1 MFPVIKNALQVTDSK
16 KGKKNTSISS
26 PDSRKEDQTLAFL
39 PSVSDKTTAAAAT
52 ALIQG
57 PPRPESG
64 PLTKKNFCVS
74 GSIQE
79 GIEVQFHYAEVSYK
93 GGAETKNIRM
103 AKEVY
108 KKIATLPTSCIPLV
122 YKGIHVKSQCNY
134 AEICYREEGITKDLP
149 SAREFWKKVA
159 DLDPREVPVDCQEEY
174 LAALLNYA
182 SMCYEGEVFPVNLAE
197 SKIYYQK
204 AANLGLGAA
213 VEALETLFEK

>member
-1 MFPVIKNALQVTDSK
+1 
-16 KGKKNTSISS
+16 
-26 PDSRKEDQTLAFL
+26 
-39 PSVSDKTTAAAAT
+39 
-52 ALIQG
+52 
-57 PPRPESG
+57 
-64 PLTKKNFCVS
+64 
-74 GSIQE
+74 
-79 GIEVQFHYAEVSYK
+79 
-93 GGAETKNIRM
+93 M

-122 YKGIHVKSQCNY
+122 YKGIQVKSQCNY